1 MSLKTLLLILVCS
14 CGAFEAGC
22 SLGKSKQAKA
32 QNSNQAAPQDG
43 NQSAARSDEVA
54 SANSSSGQ
62 GGNASAPADIS
73 DELHTP
79 ERGSEERQA
88 IMDALRASLDN
99 YQSPYYQPHRGT
111 ITFVVN
117 FLKVH
122 NGWAWMN
129 GSPQS
134 TNSQDSFGE
143 FSGFLLHTENGKW
156 IVMSLPPMVNDPD
169 DPENLDYPGRRD
181 IEKIRQ
187 KYPKVAT
194 DIFPRS

>member
-1 MSLKTLLLILVCS
+1 MSLKTLLLILMCLSLV
-14 CGAFEAGC
+14 CGAGC
-22 SLGKSKQAKA
+22 LLGKSKQAKA
-32 QNSNQAAPQDG
+32 ENSNQVGLPNA
-43 NQSAARSDEVA
+43 NQS
-54 SANSSSGQ
+54 SAQSSGGQ
-62 GGNASAPADIS
+62 SENTSAPAEIS

-88 IMDALRASLDN
+88 IMDALRANLDN

-129 GSPQS
+129 GYPQS
-134 TNSQDSFGE
+134 TSAQDSFGE
-143 FSGFLLHTENGKW
+143 FSGFLLHSENGKW
-156 IVMSLPPMVNDPD
+156 SVMNLPPMVNDPN
-169 DPENLDYPGRRD
+169 DPENLDYPGRKD

-194 DIFPRS
+194 DIFPKS

>member
-1 MSLKTLLLILVCS
+1 MSLKRFFVILVCS
-14 CGAFEAGC
+14 SLACGAGC

-32 QNSNQAAPQDG
+32 QNSNQAEPQNA
-43 NQSAARSDEVA
+43 NQSSAGSDEPA
-54 SANSSSGQ
+54 STHSNGGQ
-62 GGNASAPADIS
+62 SENTSAPAEIS
-73 DELHTP
+73 DERHTP
-79 ERGSEERQA
+79 ERGSEERQT
-88 IMDALRASLDN
+88 IMDALRAELDN
-99 YQSPYYQPHRGT
+99 SGSSYYHPHRGA

-129 GSPQS
+129 GYPQS
-134 TNSQDSFGE
+134 TSSQDSFGE
-143 FSGFLLHTENGKW
+143 YSGFLLHSENGHW
-156 IVMSLPPMVNDPD
+156 SVMVLPPMISDPN
-169 DPENLDYPGRRD
+169 DPENLDYPGPRD